1 MSINTFNRLI
11 FFCLVSIVLL
21 PSNYAIGKNKQSLS
35 ELLKTTIDQQGP
47 VAAKNKFSQIYPK
60 QKEDYS
66 IDNRAM
72 SQLISD
78 YVQAGNM
85 EAVQVL
91 SEVMTTITQD
101 MIAKHMTGQE
111 ETMKALMAE
120 QKKQAYAKEHK
131 SKTQPVEKTKQIVR
145 TDLDRFTG
153 LYGDPDKADPY
164 RQLWVAQSCDGRLVI
179 GATWGDVAPWW
190 TTSQSDKQFSYKDS
204 FIQLSFE
211 FNETAQKQS
220 TRLKHDLQG
229 MASPLQRIG
238 PLTDEYPTCFETP
251 RR

>member
-1 MSINTFNRLI
+1 MHVIAGDKPL
-11 FFCLVSIVLL
+11 
-21 PSNYAIGKNKQSLS
+21 LS
-35 ELLKTTIDQQGP
+35 ELMKTTIDQHGAD
-47 VAAKNKFSQIYPK
+47 AARAKFKQIYPK
-60 QKEDYS
+60 HKEDYL
-66 IDNRAM
+66 IDTPAM
-72 SQLISD
+72 NQLMSD
-78 YVQAGNM
+78 YAQAGNM
-85 EAVQVL
+85 EALQVL
-91 SEVMTTITQD
+91 SEVVTVITQD
-101 MIAKHMTGQE
+101 LIAKHMTGQE

-120 QKKQAYAKEHK
+120 QKKQADAKEHK

>member
-11 FFCLVSIVLL
+11 FFCLVSIILL
-21 PSNYAIGKNKQSLS
+21 PSNYAMSKDKQSLS
-35 ELLKTTIDQQGP
+35 ELLKTTIDQQGS

-60 QKEDYS
+60 QKEEYS

-78 YVQAGNM
+78 YAQAGNM

-101 MIAKHMTGQE
+101 MIAQHMAGQDEVMKNMMAKQHQKQSSKPEKKSQQEPQKHT
-111 ETMKALMAE
+111 
-120 QKKQAYAKEHK
+120 
-131 SKTQPVEKTKQIVR
+131 PR

-153 LYGDPDKADPY
+153 LYGDPNKADPY
-164 RQLWVAQSCDGRLVI
+164 RQMWVAQSCDGRLVT
-179 GATWGDVAPWW
+179 GVTWGDVAPWW
-190 TTSQSDKQFSYKDS
+190 MTSESDSQFSYKDS
-204 FIQLSFE
+204 FTNLNFE
-211 FNETAQKQS
+211 FNGMKDNQAT
-220 TRLKHDLQG
+220 TLTHDLQG
-229 MASPLQRIG
+229 LVSPLQRVG
-238 PLTDEYPTCFETP
+238 PLTDDYPKCFETP